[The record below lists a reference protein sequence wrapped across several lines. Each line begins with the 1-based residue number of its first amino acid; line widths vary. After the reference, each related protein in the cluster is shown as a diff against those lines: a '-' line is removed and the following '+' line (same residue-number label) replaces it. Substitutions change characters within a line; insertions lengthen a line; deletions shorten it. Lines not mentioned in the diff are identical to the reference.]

1 MNLGKNKSIIMSYLG
16 VQDRFQIQMRS
27 MEEFIENVAA
37 KQHRRQAHHREI
49 KTKRLSIDAGCLF

>member
-1 MNLGKNKSIIMSYLG
+1 MSYLG

-27 MEEFIENVAA
+27 MVEFIEKDKRSSTEDN
-37 KQHRRQAHHREI
+37 HHKEI